1 MDRRS
6 SLSREEKVERGRED
20 DRRTLKRGST
30 RLARRDEGTGDRGCV
45 CAPNNT
51 REDEGWGKKLGMGLA
66 IYIGRARKGKGRS
79 GGKGIPRAVLCCRC
93 RDGFVP
99 CERSEE
105 AERTWKP
112 PWRWRWRWSGTL
124 ERGPQRCGCRCRAK
138 VRTSLG
144 RDVGFAWL
152 GAGGSLVGVR

>member
-30 RLARRDEGTGDRGCV
+30 RLARRDEGIGDRGCV

-112 PWRWRWRWSGTL
+112 PPVEV
-124 ERGPQRCGCRCRAK
+124 ERNSRE
-138 VRTSLG
+138 
-144 RDVGFAWL
+144 
-152 GAGGSLVGVR
+152 GATEMRMPLPRQGANVSRP

>member
-30 RLARRDEGTGDRGCV
+30 RLARRDEGIGDRGCV

-51 REDEGWGKKLGMGLA
+51 REDEGWVKKLGMGLA
-66 IYIGRARKGKGRS
+66 IYNGGRGREREGAVGKESPVLFCAAGAVTVSCRVRGARRRNGLGNRH
-79 GGKGIPRAVLCCRC
+79 
-93 RDGFVP
+93 
-99 CERSEE
+99 
-105 AERTWKP
+105 
-112 PWRWRWRWSGTL
+112 RWRWSGTL

-138 VRTSLG
+138 VSTSLG

>member
-30 RLARRDEGTGDRGCV
+30 RLARRDEGIGDRGCV

-112 PWRWRWRWSGTL
+112 PPVEV
-124 ERGPQRCGCRCRAK
+124 ERNSRE
-138 VRTSLG
+138 
-144 RDVGFAWL
+144 
-152 GAGGSLVGVR
+152 GATEMRMPLPRQGVNVSRP